1 MSQPTAFFW
10 FRRDLRLHDNTGL
23 IKALESGFQVQPVF
37 IFDDHILTQLPKDD
51 TRVSFI
57 HQELSLLNQE
67 LKKWGSS
74 LRIEHGLPQEIWKR
88 ILEQENTA
96 AIFCNEDYETYG
108 IQRDQAISEH
118 CSKLKI
124 EFNSY
129 KDHVIKKPGE
139 VLKADGSP
147 YLVYTPFK
155 NKYLELLQKKDLGE
169 LHLTEA
175 HQKKFKTSTFQ
186 IPSLESLGF
195 ERSNIDIPSK
205 TISQET
211 LADYASNRDFPGLKE
226 GTTRLGVH
234 LRFGTISIRKLFA
247 TALES
252 SITFTSELIWREF
265 FMHIFYFFPH
275 TVSKSFKPKYDN
287 IVWRNNE
294 AEFEK
299 WKNGKTGVPIV
310 DAGMRELNQTGF
322 MHNRVRM
329 ITASYLCKN
338 LLIDWR
344 WGEAY
349 FAEKLLDFELSS
361 NIGNWQWAAGCG
373 CDAAPYF
380 RIFNP
385 ETQAKKFDP
394 NLSYIKRWVP
404 EFENIDYRPMVD
416 HKFARERCLT
426 TYKKAL

>member
-1 MSQPTAFFW
+1 
-10 FRRDLRLHDNTGL
+10 
-23 IKALESGFQVQPVF
+23 
-37 IFDDHILTQLPKDD
+37 
-51 TRVSFI
+51 
-57 HQELSLLNQE
+57 
-67 LKKWGSS
+67 
-74 LRIEHGLPQEIWKR
+74 
-88 ILEQENTA
+88 
-96 AIFCNEDYETYG
+96 
-108 IQRDQAISEH
+108 
-118 CSKLKI
+118 
-124 EFNSY
+124 
-129 KDHVIKKPGE
+129 
-139 VLKADGSP
+139 
-147 YLVYTPFK
+147 
-155 NKYLELLQKKDLGE
+155 
-169 LHLTEA
+169 
-175 HQKKFKTSTFQ
+175 
-186 IPSLESLGF
+186 
-195 ERSNIDIPSK
+195 
-205 TISQET
+205 
-211 LADYASNRDFPGLKE
+211 
-226 GTTRLGVH
+226 
-234 LRFGTISIRKLFA
+234 
-247 TALES
+247 
-252 SITFTSELIWREF
+252 
-265 FMHIFYFFPH
+265 MHIFYFFPH